1 MHKPSAPSDLS
12 PLARRVHGRRRHG
25 RNRAIERASAAR
37 EAHGSGAAALKRSA
51 GDATGDP
58 APPGDGPLASSET
71 ATRARTASLT
81 TGDGY
86 PCVCRALLQ
95 SDVGPRLTFVF
106 TALAHGRVLAT
117 IDELPEVWAIGET
130 VPTARAALLV
140 EVALLLA
147 ANPANTI
154 PRAERKRFLRRETVM
169 LAPRRRS

>member
-1 MHKPSAPSDLS
+1 M
-12 PLARRVHGRRRHG
+12 
-25 RNRAIERASAAR
+25 
-37 EAHGSGAAALKRSA
+37 SGAAAPKPSA
-51 GDATGDP
+51 GDANGDP
-58 APPGDGPLASSET
+58 APLGDGPLAST
-71 ATRARTASLT
+71 DIATSARTAPVT
-81 TGDGY
+81 RGDDY

-117 IDELPEVWAIGET
+117 IDELPEVWTIGET

-169 LAPRRRS
+169 LALRRRS